1 MTTNHPHRDDALPD
15 DLRAIDAQ
23 MAQLGEHTRAGAPA
37 GLADRVY
44 AASRSSLTA
53 SAGQPTLRLTGEATR
68 PAKSQPRLQL
78 GWAVR
83 LAASVAL
90 LAGGIAL
97 VIALS
102 PSSTSTSQPSVAQQ
116 TPSPASSG
124 PTAAATETASA
135 DTVVNAT
142 MASLAWLDNESF
154 DNSIDEAFAE
164 ADRLSTSLDNPGD
177 VRELLGQGAM

>member
-1 MTTNHPHRDDALPD
+1 MTNNHPHRDDALPD

-23 MAQLGEHTRAGAPA
+23 LAQLGEHARTGAPA
-37 GLADRVY
+37 GLTDRVY
-44 AASRSSLTA
+44 AASRSSLPVSTI
-53 SAGQPTLRLTGEATR
+53 QPTLRLTGEAAR
-68 PAKSQPRLQL
+68 PATLQPRFRL

-102 PSSTSTSQPSVAQQ
+102 PSSTSQPAVALQV
-116 TPSPASSG
+116 PSPASTS
-124 PTAAATETASA
+124 PAATATETTSA
-135 DTVVNAT
+135 DTVVSAT

-164 ADRLSTSLDNPGD
+164 AERLSTSLDNPGD